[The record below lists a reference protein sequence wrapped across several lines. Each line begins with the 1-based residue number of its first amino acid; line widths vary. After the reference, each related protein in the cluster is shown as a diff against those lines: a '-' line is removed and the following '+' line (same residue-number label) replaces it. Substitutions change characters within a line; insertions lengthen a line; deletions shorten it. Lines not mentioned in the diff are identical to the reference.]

1 MQPQVLRLFT
11 CGILL
16 GPAVALQSL
25 PLPIDTVSNIGL
37 GVWIE
42 NIAVRSSGEILA
54 VGLTPNLFQIN
65 PLGNT
70 TPVIVETFPAPITA
84 IAGLTETLPDVFYVT
99 AGNITNT
106 TVVATAGTLSVW
118 EVNMAGYT
126 SKAGLVTPIKKIAD
140 FPEAGLLD
148 GMTTLNSLDGLLL
161 ISDPV
166 LGIVWSLNINTG
178 AKSQIISIADMKAIT
193 GMVPAL
199 GVNGIRYDD
208 GYLYF
213 TTTTQQI
220 FVRLP
225 INPDGSAAGN
235 PVIINSSFGRPD
247 DFALDEV
254 NNCYV
259 ATNADS
265 LTLLK
270 ADGSSILL
278 AGGASSTALP
288 GITGAKFGRT
298 EADKEILY
306 MGTTGGSELYATT
319 RNFTIPGGISKI
331 NIGAAGYYN
340 ID

>member
-1 MQPQVLRLFT
+1 M
-11 CGILL
+11 G
-16 GPAVALQSL
+16 S
-25 PLPIDTVSNIGL
+25 DT
-37 GVWIE
+37 
-42 NIAVRSSGEILA
+42 
-54 VGLTPNLFQIN
+54 
-65 PLGNT
+65 T
-70 TPVIVETFPAPITA
+70 TE
-84 IAGLTETLPDVFYVT
+84 
-99 AGNITNT
+99 
-106 TVVATAGTLSVW
+106 
-118 EVNMAGYT
+118 
-126 SKAGLVTPIKKIAD
+126 
-140 FPEAGLLD
+140 
-148 GMTTLNSLDGLLL
+148 
-161 ISDPV
+161 
-166 LGIVWSLNINTG
+166 
-178 AKSQIISIADMKAIT
+178 
-193 GMVPAL
+193 
-199 GVNGIRYDD
+199 
-208 GYLYF
+208 YLYF

-306 MGTTGGSELYATT
+306 MGTTGGSELYALP
-319 RNFTIPGGISKI
+319 RENFTIPGGISKI